1 MFEKFSQIFRDKELR
16 RKILFVLGILVVYR
30 IMAAI
35 PLIGI
40 DREAMAALM
49 NQNQALGIL
58 NVFTGGSMDKVSM
71 IMLGLGPYITAT
83 IVIQL
88 LTMIFPA
95 LEKIYKEEGE
105 AGKKKINQWG
115 RIAAAPLAMLQGLA
129 MIRIFQSQGIIANL
143 GMQELFVSLI
153 ALAGATVF
161 LMWLGELITE
171 NGIGNGI
178 SVLIFAG
185 IISSVPAN
193 IQSFIYTFDAAKIPY
208 YLIFA
213 MVSLFVIAAVVL
225 INEGRRNIPV
235 SYAKRVR
242 GNKVYGGASTYLPMN
257 VNPAGVIPVIF
268 AMALMVLPQMVGG
281 FLTNYGGIIG
291 SIGSFMVN
299 FLNNPLY
306 SGIFLFFLVVVFTF
320 FYTSVTFDPKN
331 VADNL
336 KKMGGFVPGIRPGE
350 STAKFIKFI
359 LNRVQFVGAIFLGI
373 IAILP
378 SLIQGF
384 TGVTNFRFLIGG
396 TALIIIVSV
405 VLETMRQI
413 KSHLHMRDYDRA

>member
-16 RKILFVLGILVVYR
+16 RKILFVLGILVVFR
-30 IMAAI
+30 IMANI
-35 PLIGI
+35 PLVGI
-40 DREAMAALM
+40 DREAMANLM
-49 NQNQALGIL
+49 NQNQALGVL

-83 IVIQL
+83 IIIQL

-95 LEKIYKEEGE
+95 LEKMYKEDGE
-105 AGKKKINQWG
+105 AGKRKINQWG
-115 RIAAAPLAMLQGLA
+115 RIAAAPLAMMQGLA
-129 MIRIFQSQGIIANL
+129 MIRIFQGQGII
-143 GMQELFVSLI
+143 GVMGVQELLVSLI

-185 IISSVPAN
+185 IIASVPSN
-193 IQSFIYTFDAAKIPY
+193 FLNFIYTWDVTKIPY

-213 MVSLFVIAAVVL
+213 VVSLIVIAGVVL
-225 INEGRRNIPV
+225 INEGRRNVPV

-268 AMALMVLPQMVGG
+268 AMALMVIPQMLGG
-281 FLTNYGGIIG
+281 FLAGKDGFIGTIGGWM
-291 SIGSFMVN
+291 SSFMDN
-299 FLNNPLY
+299 ALY
-306 SGIFLFFLVVVFTF
+306 SGIFLFLLVMGFAF
-320 FYTSVTFDPKN
+320 FYTSVTFDPKAI
-331 VADNL
+331 ADNL

-359 LNRVQFVGAIFLGI
+359 LNRVQFVGAVFLGI
-373 IAILP
+373 IAVLP
-378 SLIQGF
+378 SLIQGL
-384 TGVTNFRFLIGG
+384 TGVTSFGFLIGG
-396 TALIIIVSV
+396 TALIIVVSV

-413 KSHLHMRDYDRA
+413 KSHMHMRDYDRS